1 MPHVV
6 SIVYTPASVPDLRP
20 GERYARVSAGRVR
33 LVEGHGIEGDAKGG
47 PGRRQVNLMAAETLE
62 ELSAE
67 GFKTGPG
74 EMGEQ
79 IVVAGIDPRTVAVGT
94 RVRVGIAG
102 VPAAALAP
110 GVRLQ
115 LGGAVVEVTLP
126 RTGCDRFERIQERP
140 KQSVQGRLGVLARV
154 VSGGEVAVGDEVRVV
169 EPACRAGL
177 GEPAP

>member
-94 RVRVGIAG
+94 RVRVG
-102 VPAAALAP
+102 
-110 GVRLQ
+110 
-115 LGGAVVEVTLP
+115 GAVVEVTLP
-126 RTGCDRFERIQERP
+126 RTGCSRFEHIQGKP
-140 KQSVQGRLGVLARV
+140 KRSVTGRLGVLARV